1 MANEVCFRT
10 LHMDKPWTLEN
21 CLSVGGYEQLK
32 KILKEKIP
40 PEQIIEELKASSLRG
55 RGGAGF
61 PTGLKWSFM
70 PKESDKPKVL
80 VCNSDE
86 SEPGTFKDRAIING
100 VPTCC
105 WKELS
110 SLLMR
115 WELHFLIFTFV
126 VKWFTK
132 LNV

>member
-21 CLSVGGYEQLK
+21 YLSVGGYEQLK

-40 PEQIIEELKASSLRG
+40 PEDIIEELKTSSLRG

-70 PKESDKPKVL
+70 PRSAPGQKYI
-80 VCNSDE
+80 VCNSD
-86 SEPGTFKDRAIING
+86 
-100 VPTCC
+100 
-105 WKELS
+105 
-110 SLLMR
+110 
-115 WELHFLIFTFV
+115 
-126 VKWFTK
+126 
-132 LNV
+132 